1 VTVLPLQAPARAGRR
16 IPNYIIR
23 PSADAVLEALLPLYL
38 RNQLYRALVETAA
51 SEQGA
56 RRTAM
61 KNATDSA
68 GEMIDT
74 LRRSLNRARQ
84 SHITQELAEIVGG
97 AEALKG

>member
-1 VTVLPLQAPARAGRR
+1 VLPLYVQNAM
-16 IPNYIIR
+16 
-23 PSADAVLEALLPLYL
+23 
-38 RNQLYRALVETAA
+38 YRALVETAA

-61 KNATDSA
+61 KNATDNA

-74 LRRSLNRARQ
+74 LRRTYNRARQ
-84 SHITQELAEIVGG
+84 GQVTQELAEIVGG